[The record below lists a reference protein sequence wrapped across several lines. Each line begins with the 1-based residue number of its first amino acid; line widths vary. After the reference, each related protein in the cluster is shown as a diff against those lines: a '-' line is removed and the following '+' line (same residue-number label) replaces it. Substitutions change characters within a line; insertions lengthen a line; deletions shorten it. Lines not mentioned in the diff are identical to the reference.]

1 MLPVTSVEE
10 MRAIDAEAQATAG
23 LGVLIQR
30 AGRALAGEVL
40 SCLGTH
46 GAYGRRIAVLA
57 GKGHNGDD
65 GREAASVLSSRGAR
79 VTVLDPRAPAEELTA
94 ALAHADLLVDA
105 VLGTGFRGTYEAPRL
120 PRGIPVVAADI
131 PSGIDS
137 DTGEVRGQPLV
148 ANHTVTFG
156 ALKPGHLLQGGP
168 YYTGKLRLAPIGLD
182 ASRARAWLI
191 EDQDALVVPQ
201 RGRDYHKWRTAVGI
215 LAGSP
220 EMPGAACLASAGA
233 ARSGAGM
240 IRLVSPGGPFTAAQ
254 VLVPD
259 AVSVP
264 VETREFAEPAL
275 RAMERCLVAAVGPG
289 LGRSDPVQ
297 AAVREVA
304 ARFPGPIVLDADGLI
319 ALGTLEQA
327 SSVLRGRPRPAV
339 LTPHAGEFA
348 SLLGAPL
355 SSDPLGQVRHVAKAL
370 GVIVLLKGPTTIV
383 ASPSGLA
390 YLVSSGSPNLA
401 TAGSGDVLTGTIA
414 AVLARWEAEGHK
426 GFTVSED
433 QDTMALLAAIGAHAH
448 GRASG
453 PQGQVGMVAGDLP
466 RRLADWWSQL
476 AQGQLAQGQLGPGQ
490 VLWG

>member
-30 AGRALAGEVL
+30 AGWALAAEVL
-40 SCLGTH
+40 SCLGAH

-65 GREAASVLSSRGAR
+65 GREAASVLSARGAR
-79 VTVLDPRAPAEELTA
+79 VMVLDPRAPAEELTS
-94 ALAHADLLVDA
+94 ALTQADLLVDA
-105 VLGTGFRGTYEAPRL
+105 VVGTGFRGTFEAPRL
-120 PRGIPVVAADI
+120 PRPIPVVAADI

-148 ANHTVTFG
+148 ASHTVTFG

-168 YYTGKLRLAPIGLD
+168 SYTGRLRLAPIGLD

-201 RGRDYHKWRTAVGI
+201 RARDYHKWRTAVGI

-240 IRLVSPGGPFTAAQ
+240 IRLVSPGGPFMAAQ

-264 VETREFAEPAL
+264 VEDYDFAEPAL
-275 RAMERCLVAAVGPG
+275 EAMSRCLVAAMGPG
-289 LGRSDPVQ
+289 LGRTEPVK

-304 ARFPGPIVLDADGLI
+304 SRFPGPIVLDADALI
-319 ALGTLEQA
+319 ALGTLDQA
-327 SSVLRGRPRPAV
+327 SMVLRGRPRPAV

-348 SLLGAPL
+348 SLMGAPVG
-355 SSDPLGQVRHVAKAL
+355 SDPLGQVRQAAKAL
-370 GVIVLLKGPTTIV
+370 GAVVLLKGPTTIV
-383 ASPSGLA
+383 ASPSGLS
-390 YLVSSGSPNLA
+390 YMVTSGSSNLA

-414 AVLARWEAEGHK
+414 AVLARWEAQGTK
-426 GFTVSED
+426 PASVTED
-433 QDTMALLAAIGAHAH
+433 QDNIALLSAIGAHAH
-448 GRASG
+448 GRAAG
-453 PQGQVGMVAGDLP
+453 RPGQVGMVAGDLP

-476 AQGQLAQGQLGPGQ
+476 AQRQLAPGQ
-490 VLWG
+490 AQWA